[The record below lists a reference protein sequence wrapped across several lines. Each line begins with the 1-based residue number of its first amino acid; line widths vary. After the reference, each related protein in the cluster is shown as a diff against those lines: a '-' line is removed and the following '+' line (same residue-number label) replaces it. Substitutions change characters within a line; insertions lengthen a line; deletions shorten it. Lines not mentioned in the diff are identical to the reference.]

1 MSSDIHFDLV
11 ISYWADWQW
20 LWKREEGEVAQWAW
34 DSGDFFLKSLNYY
47 VFSEDQID
55 HHFLVEGE
63 LSVNWML
70 QLISWLRQ
78 HD

>member
-1 MSSDIHFDLV
+1 MAL
-11 ISYWADWQW
+11 
-20 LWKREEGEVAQWAW
+20 WAW
-34 DSGDFFLKSLNYY
+34 DFGDFFLKSLNYF

-55 HHFLVEGE
+55 HHFLVQGE
-63 LSVNWML
+63 LSVSWML